1 MDGGCLLLV
10 IGASGVDQGRD
21 GGPVTPPSGQAW
33 SEDHF
38 YVYYDH
44 IRGFLGLGMVP
55 LDLSPSVA
63 LASLAI

>member
-10 IGASGVDQGRD
+10 IGSSGVDQGGV
-21 GGPVTPPSGQAW
+21 GGPGTPPSGRAW

-38 YVYYDH
+38 YVYHDH

-55 LDLSPSVA
+55 LDLSTSMASAA
-63 LASLAI
+63 LAI